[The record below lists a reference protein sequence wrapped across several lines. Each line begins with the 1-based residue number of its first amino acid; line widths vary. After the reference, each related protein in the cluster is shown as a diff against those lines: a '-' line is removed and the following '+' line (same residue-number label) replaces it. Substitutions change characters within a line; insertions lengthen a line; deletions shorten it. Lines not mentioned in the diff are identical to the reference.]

1 MKKIAKILFLSA
13 SLFCTTACS
22 DFLDQTAPSE
32 QPGENVFEL
41 LKYYDGVSV
50 ATWIKNGDMRNPID
64 PARAKQFLD
73 GCKKA
78 QQWRE
83 EHRGDNL

>member
-32 QPGENVFEL
+32 QPGENVSESTFFTEL
-41 LKYYDGVSV
+41 AVNKLYGLM
-50 ATWIKNGDMRNPID
+50 T
-64 PARAKQFLD
+64 
-73 GCKKA
+73 
-78 QQWRE
+78 
-83 EHRGDNL
+83 

>member
-32 QPGENVFEL
+32 QPGENVFESTFFTEL
-41 LKYYDGVSV
+41 AVNKLYGLMTQDAGMVKTVQR
-50 ATWIKNGDMRNPID
+50 M
-64 PARAKQFLD
+64 
-73 GCKKA
+73 GCYVFNYRKCKS
-78 QQWRE
+78 
-83 EHRGDNL
+83 DC

>member
-32 QPGENVFEL
+32 QPGENVLSSQNWQSISFMDL
-41 LKYYDGVSV
+41 
-50 ATWIKNGDMRNPID
+50 
-64 PARAKQFLD
+64 
-73 GCKKA
+73 
-78 QQWRE
+78 
-83 EHRGDNL
+83 

>member
-32 QPGENVFEL
+32 QPGENVFESTFFTEL
-41 LKYYDGVSV
+41 AVNKLYLQK
-50 ATWIKNGDMRNPID
+50 
-64 PARAKQFLD
+64 
-73 GCKKA
+73 
-78 QQWRE
+78 E
-83 EHRGDNL
+83 